1 MGAEAKKELAGGA
14 MLIGLVAISL
24 GFGSSPVSSDVL
36 KAGFSTQQSAW
47 SQVNAPMD
55 SVRADS
61 KKPAVDR
68 SGERRFGKA
77 SFYANFFAGR
87 KMANGKIMD
96 PHANNAASRTLPL
109 GTTAKVTNLETG
121 KSAVVVIQDR
131 GPYVD
136 GRIVDLSPA
145 TAQQIGLSKREG
157 IAKVAVT
164 PIAVPMPDGRV
175 KLGAAA
181 SDPQVAVNLPLNAR
195 LEADQDSARAG
206 GFGGEGWWPLI
217 PARASGPAKHRESG
231 HVPCCRR
238 SI

>member
-1 MGAEAKKELAGGA
+1 LVGLAA
-14 MLIGLVAISL
+14 VATL
-24 GFGSSPVSSDVL
+24 GFASE
-36 KAGFSTQQSAW
+36 
-47 SQVNAPMD
+47 PMVPD
-55 SVRADS
+55 ASKPNTSMRQPDARPQDS

-68 SGERRFGKA
+68 SGEKRFGKA

-87 KMANGKIMD
+87 KMADGKIMD
-96 PHANNAASRTLPL
+96 PHTNNAASRTLPL

-121 KSAVVVIQDR
+121 KSAVVMIQDR

-145 TAQQIGLSKREG
+145 TAEQIGISKRQG

-181 SDPQVAVNLPLNAR
+181 SDPQVAVNLPNG
-195 LEADQDSARAG
+195 DK
-206 GFGGEGWWPLI
+206 
-217 PARASGPAKHRESG
+217 ASSDRESG
-231 HVPCCRR
+231 R
-238 SI
+238 SAVEGW